1 MQITT
6 ENTVGI
12 GRRNRNSEKWVE
24 LNLRPNFVSQNYDLE
39 QAEYFDIDLQ
49 QKLKGVG
56 GCIAT
61 HRNAWS
67 QICSLGE
74 GFYLITEDDAV
85 PSTNFLKKIEEIAN
99 ELRDGDVDSIT
110 LTTLK
115 FHPKYL
121 PTLIQL
127 GWSVNRHFSA
137 RQLLASIKHIIVFRG
152 QIKNSYVRNFSYGT
166 HCYLLNKEMAKFL
179 LANISSYSIPLDVQF
194 IMLSQNL
201 DFASLCILRT
211 LENYS
216 FQERID
222 SNIESQILTDSTPN
236 SASIKIQSLANANC
250 DRRESIR
257 R

>member
-12 GRRNRNSEKWVE
+12 GRRNRNSKKWVN
-24 LNLRPNFVSQNYDLE
+24 LNLSPNFVSQNYDLE
-39 QAEYFDIDLQ
+39 QAEYFDINLQ

-85 PSTNFLKKIEEIAN
+85 PSINFLQKIEEIAN
-99 ELRDGDVDSIT
+99 ELRNEDVGSIT
-110 LTTLK
+110 LTTIKL
-115 FHPKYL
+115 HPKHL

-127 GWSVNRHFSA
+127 GWSVNRYFST
-137 RQLLASIKHIIVFRG
+137 RQLMASIKHLIVFRG
-152 QIKNSYVRNFSYGT
+152 RAKNSYVRKFSYGT
-166 HCYLLNKEMAKFL
+166 HCYLLNKEMAQFL

-201 DFASLCILRT
+201 DFASLCIVRT

-216 FQERID
+216 YQERID
-222 SNIESQILTDSTPN
+222 SNIESRILTDTNPS
-236 SASIKIQSLANANC
+236 SASIRIQSLANANC
-250 DRRESIR
+250 PRQESITK
-257 R
+257 